1 VTATLVAEKNRL
13 IRTILEVRPRIQAHI
28 AWLEQE
34 LNDLDSDLRES
45 VLSSPVSREK
55 DELLR
60 SVPGVGEQLS
70 VTLLAELPELGTLDR
85 KQIAVL
91 VGVAPFSRDSGP
103 LRGKRTVWGGRAVV
117 HATLSMGVLVD
128 SRWNPVLRDFYQRLL
143 AAGKPKKL
151 ALTAC
156 MRKLLTVLNS
166 TARSERAALGPERS
180 NFLPLQRRFARKGP

>member
-1 VTATLVAEKNRL
+1 MTATLVAEKNRL

-156 MRKLLTVLNS
+156 MRKLLTGLNS
-166 TARSERAALGPERS
+166 MARSGLRWDPNEATS
-180 NFLPLQRRFARKGP
+180 